1 MAFKVAKIKW
11 LGRILHI
18 FLNTTVQSLI
28 FDLEL
33 ESKLFHE
40 TKDTFKELLAFGA
53 KFLFEM
59 CKFRFQY
66 FLQTFF

>member
-1 MAFKVAKIKW
+1 MAFKVAKIRR

-18 FLNTTVQSLI
+18 FLNTTQQSLI

-33 ESKLFHE
+33 DSKLFQK
-40 TKDTFKELLAFGA
+40 TKDTFQELLVFGTNV
-53 KFLFEM
+53 LFEI

-66 FLQTFF
+66 FFQTFF